1 MSWSTFIIASL
12 TVIALGYFV
21 VKFWVE
27 LALIWIFLQTIF
39 YLTLFSGVSAVLWVA
54 FVENTTEGWQR
65 TWTFFFI
72 FYATI
77 VGVIVCITLDLFK
90 YGVDFIRDIFKIK

>member
-1 MSWSTFIIASL
+1 MSWITFFIASL
-12 TVIALGYFV
+12 SVIALGYFV

-39 YLTLFSGVSAVLWVA
+39 YLTLFSGISTVLWLA
-54 FVENTTEGWQR
+54 FVMNTKEGWQQ
-65 TWTFFFI
+65 TWIFFFI

-90 YGVDFIRDIFKIK
+90 YGVDFIREIFKIK